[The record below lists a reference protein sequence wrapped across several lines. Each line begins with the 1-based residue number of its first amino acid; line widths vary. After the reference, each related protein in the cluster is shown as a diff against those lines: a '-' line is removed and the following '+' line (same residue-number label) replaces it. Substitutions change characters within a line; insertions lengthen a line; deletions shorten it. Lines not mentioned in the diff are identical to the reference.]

1 MLKNHKKNVHEEILE
16 EPTMDQVEQQPI
28 EPTEPLEVLPIVSM
42 VSE

>member
-1 MLKNHKKNVHEEILE
+1 MLQNHKKKFHEEILE

>member
-1 MLKNHKKNVHEEILE
+1 MLRNRKKKFHEETLE
-16 EPTMDQVEQQPI
+16 EPTVDHVEQQPM

>member
-16 EPTMDQVEQQPI
+16 EPTVDHVEQQPM